1 MLNILKKPHPFIFN
15 KSSILL
21 PGAITFLII
30 ALLAPLNFQT
40 LDLSYRIGF
49 AILFGIIASA
59 SVWIIVSLIIKIYP
73 DYEEKW
79 TLGREIQL
87 ILTVI
92 FVIALFVFFLF
103 LGFDLSELKVYSL
116 FQQVLINT
124 LIISFFPVIIL
135 VLYEQ
140 YTHQKKQWKHAQN
153 LTQHITTRNQP
164 VNEMI
169 QFASEVGKI
178 ELQLKSDEILYL
190 KSDGNY
196 VEVFYHNDSIKKFL
210 LRNRLKAVIE
220 NLPQTHFFHCHKSYI
235 VNKNAI
241 IKVEGNA
248 RNFELYLRGVE
259 QVIPVSRSKSNELD
273 KFLSSP

>member
-1 MLNILKKPHPFIFN
+1 MFNFLRRPHPFIFN

-79 TLGREIQL
+79 TLGKEIQL
-87 ILTVI
+87 IFTVI

-103 LGFDLSELKVYSL
+103 LGFDLSDVKVYSL
-116 FQQVLINT
+116 FQTILINT
-124 LIISFFPVIIL
+124 LIISFFPVVVL
-135 VLYEQ
+135 VLFEQ
-140 YTHQKKQWKHAQN
+140 YNHQKKQWKHAQN
-153 LTQHITTRNQP
+153 LTQLLTARNQSK
-164 VNEMI
+164 NEMI
-169 QFASEVGKI
+169 QFTSEVGKV
-178 ELQLKSDEILYL
+178 ELQLKADEIRYL

-196 VEVFYHNDSIKKFL
+196 VEVFYHDKSIKKVL
-210 LRNRLKAVIE
+210 LRNRLKTVFDS
-220 NLPQTHFFHCHKSYI
+220 LPQTHFFHCHKSYI

-259 QVIPVSRSKSNELD
+259 QIIPVSRAKSDELD
-273 KFLSSP
+273 KFLSQL